1 MTEPRPLIGVST
13 SEVRLAERVEQ
24 TPQGEPPQREM
35 ALGMK
40 YLKAIER
47 AGGLPVVMPPMSP
60 DAVEPLLD
68 RLAGICLSGGPDLD
82 PSAYGA
88 SAHPELGPVEKE
100 LDDFELAVAAA
111 ADRRRLPMLAICRGA
126 QALNVARGGTL
137 EQHLPDRVDSI
148 DHRQKAPGHE
158 TTHSVRVV
166 PDSRLANVMRER
178 RIEVNSFHHQ
188 AVDKLGDGLIPVA
201 WAPDEVVEGLEA
213 EDRDFVLGV
222 QWHAECLTDMPEQD
236 NLFRG
241 LVEAARRFER
251 DRDSSR
257 EVPA

>member
-1 MTEPRPLIGVST
+1 MSRPLIGVST

-47 AGGLPVVMPPMSP
+47 AGGLPVVMPPMSG

-88 SAHPELGPVEKE
+88 AAHPDLGPVEKE
-100 LDDFELAVAAA
+100 LDDFELAVASA
-111 ADRRRLPMLAICRGA
+111 ADRRGLPVLAICRGA

-137 EQHLPDRVDSI
+137 EQHLPDRVDAL

-166 PDSRLANVMRER
+166 PDSRLAKVMRER

-188 AVDKLGDGLIPVA
+188 AVDKLGEGLIPVA
-201 WAPDEVVEGLEA
+201 WAPDEVIEGLEA
-213 EDRDFVLGV
+213 EDRDFVIGV
-222 QWHAECLTDMPEQD
+222 QWHAECLTELPEQD
-236 NLFRG
+236 NLFRA

-251 DRDSSR
+251 DRDPAR